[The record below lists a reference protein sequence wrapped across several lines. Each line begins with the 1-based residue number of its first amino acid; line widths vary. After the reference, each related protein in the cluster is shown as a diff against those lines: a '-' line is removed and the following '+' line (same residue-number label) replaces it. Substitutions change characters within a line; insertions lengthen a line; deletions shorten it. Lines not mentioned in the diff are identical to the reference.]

1 MAEGLT
7 SSNGMLCNDKLESR
21 VISVLEDLSGEYT
34 VMDPTEMF
42 VKSFS
47 RSRLDPAIIE
57 SFIFVA

>member
-1 MAEGLT
+1 
-7 SSNGMLCNDKLESR
+7 MLCNDKLESR